1 MLSVCLQSLS
11 SSVQSTC
18 AILSSVTYPAIQKYI
33 YIYMFYI
40 ISKTAGFFLKLLHIK
55 CVFLFPLQL
64 LSETFLVLRR
74 IKSDIIENGYWSSC
88 REPVILVQFQLNFI
102 FPERLSKNIQISNFM
117 KIRPV
122 GAELFHA
129 DSQT

>member
-88 REPVILVQFQLNFI
+88 REPVIPVQFQLNFI